1 MIHSLQY
8 YLLKV
13 FIRLKRVKQNFNSD
27 PINFHEIRKSDIH
40 NPKAQF
46 FNQQG
51 VNRFVVANT
60 HITEFKKGN
69 TEKKLLIFIHGG
81 AFVSGPNMIHWE
93 VVKQL
98 AKKTDQTIWLCDY
111 PQAPEYTIREISN
124 NIDLVYQ
131 KAIEQFEANQIIL
144 LGDSVG
150 GTLVIS
156 LVQRLISNSIQIPQK
171 IILISPVC
179 DATFSNPS
187 IPEIEAK
194 DIMLTLKGVKSAK
207 RMCAGSFSLDNNMLS
222 PINGS
227 FRNFPKTII
236 YSAQNDITFPDQLL
250 VANKLT
256 FAQIEHEIIIGKGM
270 PHIWPFLPLMPESK
284 KALMGIIK
292 EINQF

>member
-1 MIHSLQY
+1 MIYSLQY
-8 YLLKV
+8 YLLKA
-13 FIRLKRVKQNFNSD
+13 FIRLKRVKQNFNSS
-27 PINFHEIRKSDIH
+27 PINFKEIRKSDIH
-40 NPKAQF
+40 HPKAGF
-46 FNQQG
+46 FNKAG
-51 VNRFVVANT
+51 VNRFIVANT
-60 HITEFKKGN
+60 NITEFKKDN
-69 TEKKLLIFIHGG
+69 APKKLLVFIHGG
-81 AFVSGPNMIHWE
+81 AFISGPNKIHWG
-93 VVKQL
+93 VIKQL

-111 PQAPEYTIREISN
+111 PKAPEYTIQEISN

-131 KAIEQFEANQIIL
+131 KAIEKFEASQIIL

-150 GTLVIS
+150 GTLAMS
-156 LVQRLISNSIQIPQK
+156 LVQRLISNGIQAPGK

-194 DIMLTLKGVKSAK
+194 DIMLALKGVKSAK
-207 RMCAGSFSLDNNMLS
+207 SMCAGSLSLDNSMLS

-227 FRNFPKTII
+227 FENFPQTTI

-256 FAQIEHEIIIGKGM
+256 FAQIDYEIIIGKGM

-284 KALMGIIK
+284 KALKSIIN

>member
-1 MIHSLQY
+1 MIRSLQY

-13 FIRLKRVKQNFNSD
+13 FIRLKRVRQNFNSN
-27 PINFHEIRKSDIH
+27 PINFQEIRKSDIH
-40 NPKAQF
+40 HPKAKF
-46 FNQQG
+46 FNKQG
-51 VNRFVVANT
+51 VGRFIVANT
-60 HITEFKKGN
+60 NITEFKKDN

-81 AFVSGPNMIHWE
+81 AFISGPGMIHWD

-111 PQAPEYTIREISN
+111 PKAPEYTIQEISN
-124 NIDLVYQ
+124 NIDFVYQ

-150 GTLVIS
+150 GKLVIS
-156 LVQRLISNSIQIPQK
+156 LVQRLISNGIQVPRK

-194 DIMLTLKGVKSAK
+194 DIMLALKGIKNAK
-207 RMCAGSFSLDNNMLS
+207 QLCAGTFSLDNNMLS

-227 FRNFPKTII
+227 FENFPKTVM
-236 YSAQNDITFPDQLL
+236 YSAQNDITFPDQIL

-256 FAQIEHEIIIGKGM
+256 FAQIDYEIIIGKGM
-270 PHIWPFLPLMPESK
+270 PHIWPLLPLMPESK
-284 KALMGIIK
+284 KALRSIIK
-292 EINQF
+292 EINHS